1 MWRAGV
7 SRIKWL
13 DALSAISGGILMAKR
28 ASLLLALSWAALVLM
43 PSAAA
48 QTEVPVSGVISESV
62 TIAASEWRAYR
73 LRRGSQESFPCS
85 GRIPQ
90 GSDIHAY
97 PLPP

>member
-73 LRRGSQESFPCS
+73 LSLGSQDSFQFS
-85 GRIPQ
+85 VRVT
-90 GSDIHAY
+90 
-97 PLPP
+97 